1 MEERLTNVISDR
13 TTLTEE
19 EAHHDQAMC
28 NKNGL
33 QPAVPGQQVFEAAL
47 THVDDRAVVWVA
59 PQEDMAR
66 MAEVAAQCLGCKEK
80 ETNVEVGY
88 LYVTR
93 LGRNCIRV
101 RVLKDLGDG
110 TFYAIDV
117 DSGEASICS
126 GGNLYKAS
134 RPLLHIPPLAVPL
147 KLYGVK
153 KAVDDIRKH
162 IPELTKD
169 IVGPRLGCVTV
180 VVLED
185 NVTTL
190 PLPAHVYYE
199 KDGAKCGGNL
209 AFSLLRKGLVRVIT
223 NYDEWSVEFNDHGL
237 EWMLGLRPQLHNLDL
252 LPFPLPLASGMW
264 LSVIVEGLVY
274 RLRDGEEVQPTVH
287 YKDANKVGCRVI
299 PSNPLLDYGED
310 ERLQREIGESL
321 RFTEAQ
327 VKEILKAFVIYNEK
341 LQTSAKTALPIESFT
356 KGRPVLAYYSYGEG
370 SEGEWCRAY
379 LTSELC
385 PKKEYEW
392 VFFVDYGHRAMAP
405 RSGIRELEE
414 SLRREPVYLLN
425 VSFEMPQENCQ
436 LKIIRKEIKDR
447 EDETLIL
454 IKVNSTCPRVYP
466 QNTETFV
473 GFSKAV
479 QDIGKK
485 GTYRIANVC

>member
-1 MEERLTNVISDR
+1 MTKVIPPK
-13 TTLTEE
+13 TTFTEE
-19 EAHHDQAMC
+19 EAHHDHDQAMC
-28 NKNGL
+28 VKNGL
-33 QPAVPGQQVFEAAL
+33 QPAVPRQQVFEAVL

-66 MAEVAAQCLGCKEK
+66 MAEVAALVLRCKEK

-110 TFYAIDV
+110 TFYTIDV
-117 DSGEASICS
+117 DSGVASICS

-134 RPLLHIPPLAVPL
+134 RPLLHIPPLALPL

-162 IPELTKD
+162 TKFTKD

-199 KDGAKCGGNL
+199 KDGAKCGGNI

-237 EWMLGLRPQLHNLDL
+237 EWMLGMRPHLHNLDL

-299 PSNPLLDYGED
+299 PSNPLLNYGED
-310 ERLQREIGESL
+310 ERFQREIGESL

-327 VKEILKAFVIYNEK
+327 VKEILTAFVIYNEK

-392 VFFVDYGHRAMAP
+392 VFFVDYGHRAMPP

-414 SLRREPVYLLN
+414 SLRQVYLLN

-466 QNTETFV
+466 
-473 GFSKAV
+473 
-479 QDIGKK
+479 
-485 GTYRIANVC
+485 